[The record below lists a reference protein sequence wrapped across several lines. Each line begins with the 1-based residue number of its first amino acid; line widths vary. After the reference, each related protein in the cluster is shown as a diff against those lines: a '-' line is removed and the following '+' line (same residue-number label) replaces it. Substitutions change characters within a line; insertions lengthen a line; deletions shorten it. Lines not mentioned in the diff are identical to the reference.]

1 MTFHL
6 IVSLLAVVAFGG
18 TLPCFSQEAKT
29 ADGTELAAAQTMLQS
44 GNVSGAI
51 QKYQQILKSDPKL
64 VPAQAGLIRAYLR
77 AEQVDPA
84 FELAKS
90 SLAAQP
96 NSALL
101 LAAMGSVQYRRGEI
115 PESEATFIS
124 AKKIDP
130 NLVEVYLG
138 LARVY
143 RTASLYR
150 RSYDLIIRAHELAPQ
165 NPDVQRAWLGTLPRR
180 ERLKALEA
188 YLAAPHPD
196 NEEEDAS
203 LHAWLDYLKATVD
216 KPVHACKLANNVEST
231 ETTLEILLR
240 DAMHV
245 AGYGLLVK
253 INGHNQRLLLD
264 TGASGIVINRRAAE
278 KAGLQRISSV
288 QFAGLGDKGQRN
300 AYFAV
305 VDQVRIGDLEYKDC
319 VVTVSEKSMGL
330 DEDGLIGADVFSSY
344 VVDIDIPG
352 DKLRLS
358 PLPKRLEESEAKAT
372 LASEPDSDV
381 ETDEQPDSTKEP
393 TAGEKSS
400 AEKTPAPP
408 STLKLPKDRYIA
420 PEMAQWAR
428 IFRIGH
434 DLLMPTRV
442 NDSKS
447 MLFILDTGAFSNVMS
462 EQAART
468 VTKVNSDES
477 IKVKGLSGEVNKV
490 YSADKATLQFANI
503 RQPNQDMVTIDF
515 SQINKNLGIE
525 VSGFLGFATF
535 RQLEMQIDYR
545 DGLVHFI
552 YDPNKL
558 PPALRPR

>member
-1 MTFHL
+1 MPFGVFQQPLQPAQPMTLHL
-6 IVSLLAVVAFGG
+6 IVSVLTVALFGG
-18 TLPCFSQEAKT
+18 VLPCRSQEAKT
-29 ADGTELAAAQTMLQS
+29 ADSTDLAAAQTMLQS
-44 GNVSGAI
+44 GDVSGAL
-51 QKYQQILKSDPKL
+51 QKYQQILKSDSTL
-64 VPAQAGLIRAYLR
+64 IPAQAGLIRAYLR

-84 FELAKS
+84 YELAKS

-130 NLVEVYLG
+130 NLVETYLE

-150 RSYDLIIRAHELAPQ
+150 RSYDLIKRAHELAPQ

-188 YLAAPHPD
+188 YLAAPHPE
-196 NEEEDAS
+196 NEEENAS

-216 KPVHACKLANNVEST
+216 KPGHACKLANNVEST
-231 ETTLEILLR
+231 ETTMEILLR
-240 DAMHV
+240 DAKHV

-264 TGASGIVINRRAAE
+264 TGASGIVVNRRAAE

-352 DKLRLS
+352 DMLRLS
-358 PLPKRLEESEAKAT
+358 PLPKRPEDTAVKAS
-372 LASEPDSDV
+372 LASEADSDV
-381 ETDEQPDSTKEP
+381 DPAEHDGNAPQPKPD
-393 TAGEKSS
+393 EKSVADKS
-400 AEKTPAPP
+400 APAPP
-408 STLKLPKDRYIA
+408 PARLPRDRYIA
-420 PEMAQWAR
+420 PEMTKWAR
-428 IFRIGH
+428 IYRVGH
-434 DLLMPTRV
+434 DLLMPTHV
-442 NDSKS
+442 NDSKT
-447 MLFILDTGAFSNVMS
+447 MLFVLDTGAFSNMMS
-462 EQAART
+462 TRAARS
-468 VTKVNSDES
+468 VTKVSSDET
-477 IKVKGLSGEVNKV
+477 IKIKGLSGEVNKT

-503 RQPNQDMVTIDF
+503 RQPNQDMVSIDLTGL
-515 SQINKNLGIE
+515 SKNLGVE
-525 VSGFLGFATF
+525 VSGFLGFSTF
-535 RQLEMQIDYR
+535 RQLEM
-545 DGLVHFI
+545 
-552 YDPNKL
+552 
-558 PPALRPR
+558 